1 MSLRG
6 EAHLDLIEIMNDEET
21 GGDLCT
27 ITSPAGAF
35 HVFRV
40 FGNDIHLAIDPG
52 TGQYVTGR
60 QSSIS
65 VLISELLAVGFEV
78 IRGIADKD
86 SRPWVV
92 DTVDVN
98 GIPGKFKVS
107 ESNPDNGAGLNTLF
121 LELYESE

>member
-27 ITSPAGAF
+27 ITSPAGNF
-35 HVFRV
+35 HTFRV

-65 VLISELLAVGFEV
+65 VLISDLLAVGFDG
-78 IRGIADKD
+78 IRCIADEN

-107 ESNPDNGAGLNTLF
+107 ESNPDNGSGLNTLF
-121 LELYESE
+121 LERYEV

>member
-1 MSLRG
+1 MSLRD

-27 ITSPAGAF
+27 ITSPAGNF
-35 HVFRV
+35 HTFRV
-40 FGNDIHLAIDPG
+40 FGNDIHIAIDPG

-65 VLISELLAVGFEV
+65 VLISELLAVGFDG
-78 IRGIADKD
+78 IRCIADEN

-107 ESNPDNGAGLNTLF
+107 ESNPDNGSGLNTLF
-121 LELYESE
+121 LERYEV

>member
-27 ITSPAGAF
+27 ITSPAGNF
-35 HVFRV
+35 HTFLV

-65 VLISELLAVGFEV
+65 VLISELLAVGFDG
-78 IRGIADKD
+78 IRCIADEN

-107 ESNPDNGAGLNTLF
+107 ESNPDNGSGLNTLF
-121 LELYESE
+121 LERYEV